1 MQPTDKQTTNNI
13 TNLIK
18 NSNIMQTTNYTHKLI
33 ITTLN
38 CTEEYPINLPQIIL
52 PEIGIDFQ
60 EFNTEDY
67 YFIQT
72 LIFSYNETKRLTDT
86 LIKILDHN
94 LNYLQQILN
103 REYIG
108 DDDFMDN
115 IPAKLDQLAQFILLL
130 NQKDITLP
138 LNNFNKTIDL
148 YNNRNNGET
157 ENLNHLNYSDNLDKY
172 TPQEDDIRYISC
184 HLK

>member
-1 MQPTDKQTTNNI
+1 M
-13 TNLIK
+13 
-18 NSNIMQTTNYTHKLI
+18 
-33 ITTLN
+33 
-38 CTEEYPINLPQIIL
+38 
-52 PEIGIDFQ
+52 
-60 EFNTEDY
+60 DY

-72 LIFSYNETKRLTDT
+72 LIFSYNETERLTDT

-94 LNYLQQILN
+94 LNYLQQLLN
-103 REYIG
+103 REHIG

-138 LNNFNKTIDL
+138 LDNFNKTMDL
-148 YNNRNNGET
+148 YNHRNNGET
-157 ENLNHLNYSDNLDKY
+157 DNLDHLNYSDDLSKY
-172 TPQEDDIRYISC
+172 TLIQDDNLRYISC

>member
-1 MQPTDKQTTNNI
+1 MQPTNKQTTNII
-13 TNLIK
+13 TNHIK

-52 PEIGIDFQ
+52 PEIGIDFH
-60 EFNTEDY
+60 EFNTENY
-67 YFIQT
+67 YLIQT
-72 LIFSYNETKRLTDT
+72 LIFSYNETERLTDT

-94 LNYLQQILN
+94 LQYLQQILN

-130 NQKDITLP
+130 NQKKITLS
-138 LNNFNKTIDL
+138 LDNFNKTIDL
-148 YNNRNNGET
+148 YNSRNNGET
-157 ENLNHLNYSDNLDKY
+157 NNLDHLNYSDNLDKY
-172 TPQEDDIRYISC
+172 TLQEDDIRYISC
-184 HLK
+184 HIK